1 MSWLMSSTPEC
12 VYRKVPIVSGRKAAE
27 QKNDILATVPVE
39 TETVSGV
46 GDIRTKKI
54 KTKTLFF

>member
-1 MSWLMSSTPEC
+1 MSSTPEC
-12 VYRKVPIVSGRKAAE
+12 VYRKVPIVGGRKAAE